1 MTKQTINLGNDILC
15 IDVDYMRPQLACSY
29 LIHHQGKAAFIDCG
43 TNHSVDRL
51 LAALQQFNLKPEDVA
66 FIIPSHVHLDHA
78 GGAGRLMQLCP
89 NAQLVVHP
97 LGAPHLINPKRLVES
112 ARSVYGKA
120 LFAKLY
126 GEIVPI
132 DKTRVIHITPDST
145 INLNGR
151 WLRIIDSPGHAR
163 HHICVYDA
171 LSRAWFVGDTFG
183 LSYPDI
189 TLSAK
194 QAWAKQYLMPTTTP
208 VQFDP
213 SAWQQT
219 LQKLLST
226 APEKVFLAH
235 FADFKEVEKGVLKLQ
250 ADIQAYVHIAEA
262 CSSAQNRVASIE
274 ESLITYTLNDLKQC
288 GCEQDKETILA
299 ILKHDL
305 HLNAQGLDI
314 WLARQETTQ
323 LLHAQ
328 AQR

>member
-15 IDVDYMRPQLACSY
+15 IDVDYMRPRLACSY

-43 TNHSVDRL
+43 TNHSVARL
-51 LAALQQFNLKPEDVA
+51 LAALQQFDLKPEDVA

-89 NAQLVVHP
+89 NAELVVHP

-112 ARSVYGKA
+112 ARGVYGEA
-120 LFAKLY
+120 LFAELY

-132 DKTRVIHITPDST
+132 DKKRVMHLTPDSS

-151 WLRIIDSPGHAR
+151 CLRLIDSPGHAR
-163 HHICVYDA
+163 HHICIYDA

-189 TLSAK
+189 TLTAS
-194 QAWAKQYLMPTTTP
+194 QPWAKQYLMPTTTP

-213 SAWQQT
+213 DAWQQS
-219 LQKLLST
+219 LQKILSRD
-226 APEKVFLAH
+226 PEQVFLAH
-235 FADFKEVEKGVLKLQ
+235 FAAFKEVEKGVLKLQ

-262 CSSAQNRVASIE
+262 CRSAQNRVASIE
-274 ESLITYTLNDLKQC
+274 QSLINYTLADLKQC
-288 GCEQDKETILA
+288 GCQQDKQTILG
-299 ILKHDL
+299 LLQNDL

-314 WLARQETTQ
+314 WLARQETPQQ
-323 LLHAQ
+323 LQ
-328 AQR
+328 ARALR